1 MSTTTV
7 PTSCQLVSDH
17 DSDWTPEPLVVP
29 DMLGTDNI
37 AQTCAGIMLDL
48 PQGNCTE
55 LSFAVISVAQVMVVR
70 RSETDVK
77 HSLCSSI
84 TFVRQ

>member
-1 MSTTTV
+1 
-7 PTSCQLVSDH
+7 
-17 DSDWTPEPLVVP
+17 
-29 DMLGTDNI
+29 MLGTDIN
-37 AQTCAGIMLDL
+37 AQTCAGIVLDL

-77 HSLCSSI
+77 HSLFLDHICAAVK
-84 TFVRQ
+84 FW

>member
-1 MSTTTV
+1 MVLS
-7 PTSCQLVSDH
+7 
-17 DSDWTPEPLVVP
+17 
-29 DMLGTDNI
+29 DMLGTDIN

>member
-1 MSTTTV
+1 MIVIGLQSLWWFQTC
-7 PTSCQLVSDH
+7 SEADI
-17 DSDWTPEPLVVP
+17 
-29 DMLGTDNI
+29 N